1 LHRRVKLRLSS
12 HNQLQILE
20 TLAAQSNTYNPGGD
34 MAAIIKH
41 IRAQYYEANAPVQSL
56 RQYHLSE
63 LEIAGLWGTETRHP
77 PLFNIPRHAHDL
89 ASFYLVLEGSL
100 TEFYDRNQRDLGTRS
115 MVFTPPG
122 EIHSNAFHNAGGR
135 CFLVELSPRW
145 TDRLA
150 ASGIKLESS
159 LDTNDGELT
168 RLATKLYKEFR
179 YVDKASALSI
189 EGLALEILA
198 AFARQTENAPATY
211 PPAWLRAVKDL
222 LHDRFSE
229 TIRLNEIAEQVGVHP
244 VHLARAFR
252 QRYGCSLGE
261 YQRRLRVEHASR
273 ELIATKRSLAD
284 IALDAG
290 FADQAHFSRVF
301 KERAGLTPAKF
312 RATFALS

>member
-1 LHRRVKLRLSS
+1 
-12 HNQLQILE
+12 
-20 TLAAQSNTYNPGGD
+20 
-34 MAAIIKH
+34 MATIIKH
-41 IRAQYYEANAPVQSL
+41 LRAQYYEAPMPVQGL

-63 LEIAGLWGTETRHP
+63 QEIAGLWGTETCHP
-77 PLFNIPRHAHDL
+77 PRFKVPRHSHNL

-100 TEFYDRNQRDLGTRS
+100 TEFYERQQRDLSPCS

-122 EIHSNAFHNAGGR
+122 EIHSNAFHNVGGR
-135 CFLVELSPRW
+135 CFLVELPPHW

-150 ASGIKLESS
+150 ASDIKLENS
-159 LDTNDGELT
+159 LEATNGELT
-168 RLATKLYKEFR
+168 RLAAKLYKEFHC
-179 YVDKASALSI
+179 VDKASALAV

-198 AFARQTENAPATY
+198 VFARQTENVPETY
-211 PPAWLRAVKDL
+211 LPGWLRAAKDL

-229 TIRLNEIAEQVGVHP
+229 TITLNEIAKQAGVHP

-273 ELIATKRSLAD
+273 QLVTTRHALAD
-284 IALDAG
+284 IALAAG

-301 KERAGLTPAKF
+301 KERTGLTPARF
-312 RATFALS
+312 RATFTLR

>member
-1 LHRRVKLRLSS
+1 MGRKHT
-12 HNQLQILE
+12 H
-20 TLAAQSNTYNPGGD
+20 NPGGD

-41 IRAQYYEANAPVQSL
+41 LRAQYYEAPMPVQRF
-56 RQYHLSE
+56 RQYHMSE
-63 LEIAGLWGTETRHP
+63 QEIAGLWGTETCHP

-115 MVFTPPG
+115 VVFTPPG
-122 EIHSNAFHNAGGR
+122 EIHSNSFHNAGGR
-135 CFLVELSPRW
+135 CFLVELTPRW
-145 TDRLA
+145 NDRLA

-159 LDTNDGELT
+159 LDTNNDELT

-179 YVDKASALSI
+179 YVDKASALAI

-198 AFARQTENAPATY
+198 AFARRSENAPAPY
-211 PPAWLRAVKDL
+211 LPGWLRAARDL

-229 TIRLNEIAEQVGVHP
+229 TIRLNEIADQVGVHP

-273 ELIATKRSLAD
+273 QLVATKRSLAD
-284 IALDAG
+284 IALAAG

>member
-1 LHRRVKLRLSS
+1 
-12 HNQLQILE
+12 
-20 TLAAQSNTYNPGGD
+20 

-41 IRAQYYEANAPVQSL
+41 LRAQYYDTPMPVQGL

-63 LEIAGLWGTETRHP
+63 QEIAGLWGTETCHP

-100 TEFYDRNQRDLGTRS
+100 TEFYDRNRRDLRTCS
-115 MVFTPPG
+115 LVFTPPG

-135 CFLVELSPRW
+135 CFLVELTPHW

-150 ASGIKLESS
+150 TSGIKLERS
-159 LDTNDGELT
+159 LDTNNGELT
-168 RLATKLYKEFR
+168 RLAAKLCKEFR

-189 EGLALEILA
+189 EGLTLEILA
-198 AFARQTENAPATY
+198 AFARQTENAPAAY
-211 PPAWLRAVKDL
+211 LPAWLRAAKDL

-229 TIRLNEIAEQVGVHP
+229 TIRLDEIAEQVGVHP
-244 VHLARAFR
+244 AHLARAFR

-261 YQRRLRVEHASR
+261 YQRRLRVEDASR
-273 ELIATKRSLAD
+273 QLIATKRSLAD
-284 IALDAG
+284 IALAAG

-301 KERAGLTPAKF
+301 KERTGMTPAKF
-312 RATFALS
+312 RAAFAMS

>member
-1 LHRRVKLRLSS
+1 
-12 HNQLQILE
+12 
-20 TLAAQSNTYNPGGD
+20 

-41 IRAQYYEANAPVQSL
+41 LRAQYYEASVPVRGL

-63 LEIAGLWGTETRHP
+63 QEIAGLWGTETCHP

-100 TEFYDRNQRDLGTRS
+100 TEFYDRNQRDLGTCS
-115 MVFTPPG
+115 VVFTPPG
-122 EIHSNAFHNAGGR
+122 EIHSNVFHNAGGR
-135 CFLVELSPRW
+135 CFLVELTPHW

-150 ASGIKLESS
+150 ASGIKLETSI
-159 LDTNDGELT
+159 DTNNGELT
-168 RLATKLYKEFR
+168 RLASKLYKECR
-179 YVDKASALSI
+179 YVDKASALSV

-198 AFARQTENAPATY
+198 AFARQTENAPAAY
-211 PPAWLRAVKDL
+211 LPGWLRAARDL

-244 VHLARAFR
+244 VHLARVFHR
-252 QRYGCSLGE
+252 RYGCSLGE

-273 ELIATKRSLAD
+273 QLVATRRSLAD
-284 IALDAG
+284 IALAAG
-290 FADQAHFSRVF
+290 FSDQAHFSRVF
-301 KERAGLTPAKF
+301 KERTGLTPKKF